1 MKKNMTYTLTGW
13 FVLSILLS
21 SLWGCTR
28 RELEEESSSV
38 GSVTLNF
45 NWMNLETAD
54 ELPTGMQLYF
64 YSSEGT
70 ILTREATSSGFT
82 GTLPSGTY
90 QVLAYNSDGKNVTQR
105 NLSSYEGAEV
115 YAPVYTRSSSYLY
128 QPSHCYGVGL
138 GLFTVVSGDSSSATM
153 IPRNFVRHAVIK
165 VEAGSYAD
173 QISSCSGILSGFST
187 GAYISS
193 GELVDEAG
201 KLYFDTE
208 KASTAFTGGVSFFGK
223 DPEEQN
229 ILHIDLQMASGSEQF
244 LNVDITDRLKDV
256 NTALVDIQIDV
267 TIEVIDRET
276 ILSSITIKP
285 WEEVDGGGGE
295 VH

>member
-1 MKKNMTYTLTGW
+1 MKKNMTFTLTGW
-13 FVLSILLS
+13 FVLSILLF

-28 RELEEESSSV
+28 RDLEEESSSV

-45 NWMNLETAD
+45 NWMNLETDD

-64 YSSEGT
+64 YSSDGT

-90 QVLAYNSDGKNVTQR
+90 QVLAYNSDGQNVTQR
-105 NLSSYEGAEV
+105 NLSSYEEAEV

-138 GLFTVVSGDSSSATM
+138 ALFTVVSGDSASATM
-153 IPRNFVRHAVIK
+153 IPRNFVRRAVIK

-173 QISSCSGILSGFST
+173 QISSCSGIMSGFSP

-193 GELVDEAG
+193 GELVGESG
-201 KLYFDTE
+201 TLYFDTE
-208 KASTAFTGGVSFFGK
+208 KGSTSFTGEASFFGK
-223 DPEEQN
+223 DTGEQN
-229 ILHIDLQMASGSEQF
+229 ALHLDLQMVAGSEQF
-244 LNVDITDRLKDV
+244 LNVDITDLLKDV
-256 NTALVDIQIDV
+256 NTVEVDIQIDV
-267 TIEVIDRET
+267 TIEVIDSET
-276 ILSSITIKP
+276 ILSGITIKP

-295 VH
+295 VR